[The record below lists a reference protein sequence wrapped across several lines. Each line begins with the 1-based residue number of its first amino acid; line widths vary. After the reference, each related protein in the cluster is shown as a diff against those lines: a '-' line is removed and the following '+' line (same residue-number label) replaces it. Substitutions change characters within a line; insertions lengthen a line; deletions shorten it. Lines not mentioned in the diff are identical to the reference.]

1 MPPTAQL
8 FSTPVA
14 TPMTAREHT
23 PATMPTA
30 AVCVRSTKSPSQP
43 GTILR
48 PLSMSKGDDAAAL
61 PPPRRSYMRGARL
74 LLGTAVA
81 GSRMA
86 AAASES
92 EAIKMANSDDR
103 SCCVAA
109 PPWLDER
116 FDRQPCSL
124 RGDSVRRVRRQN
136 PLKQLFAG
144 RKNLFC
150 NILR

>member
-14 TPMTAREHT
+14 TPITAREHT

-81 GSRMA
+81 GNRMA
-86 AAASES
+86 AATESETES
-92 EAIKMANSDDR
+92 EAIN
-103 SCCVAA
+103 VAEQRIFLLGA
-109 PPWLDER
+109 DER
-116 FDRQPCSL
+116 WVFLL
-124 RGDSVRRVRRQN
+124 RLGVR
-136 PLKQLFAG
+136 
-144 RKNLFC
+144 
-150 NILR
+150 IL